1 MVMAASSGNELAI
14 FNNRYQLLSEIGQG
28 GLAEV
33 YRAQDVALGR
43 LVAVKALRREYVTDP
58 AFLVRFHREAQNAA
72 RLVHP
77 NIVAVYDFGQDQ
89 ERPYIVMEYVPGRDL
104 RALLE
109 EAGPLSVKQAVDI
122 CIQVCAGVGY
132 AHRVGLVHGDLK
144 PGNVLITPEEQVKV
158 VDFGL
163 ARALGESAM
172 DEEGELVWGT
182 PAYFAPEQA
191 SGGQVVAAT
200 DVYAIGVILYEMLTG
215 QLPFVGSD
223 LEVARK
229 HLLETPTP
237 VDQLNPRI
245 PEKLA
250 HIVERALQKR
260 PDDRFATADE
270 MGRALIA
277 FRQWAEEAT
286 TGYEPTVVHTLS
298 PVAAHAPASGAA
310 IDSAAARGRVG
321 IDWFAVAIGGLV
333 VAALVG
339 LVPLWAAV
347 YRTYLQPAAL
357 AAPTATATVPPGQVR
372 VPDVV
377 GMQVEAAQQ
386 LLESMGLRLAE
397 AGWAPH
403 PDIPA
408 FAIVEQN
415 APAGAVVPVGAQINV
430 TVSRGPDLVEVPEL
444 IGKSLGQ
451 AQAEARAR
459 NLLVETRQVWSEQP
473 LGTVVQQDPPAGSLV
488 QSRSLVVL
496 MISSGTQVLVGARL
510 GDSIV
515 LVSYTLPR
523 LNFRPGEEVPL
534 TLVWQALQPPGQSYA
549 VGLYLTRPDGSR
561 LVRRSVTPVNGE
573 RPTNTWT
580 PGVPITDQHQ
590 LPIPLNAPPGEYY
603 LRVALLK
610 GAERLVINDAGQA
623 ESVDGELLLT
633 AIQVNP

>member
-1 MVMAASSGNELAI
+1 MAASPTDELAI
-14 FNNRYQLLSEIGQG
+14 FNNRYQLLGEIGQG

-43 LVAVKALRREYVTDP
+43 LVAVKALRREYVADP

-72 RLVHP
+72 RLLHP
-77 NIVAVYDFGQDQ
+77 NIVAIYDFGQDQ

-104 RALLE
+104 RARLQEVGSL
-109 EAGPLSVKQAVDI
+109 PMKQAVDI
-122 CIQVCAGVGY
+122 SIQVCAGVGY
-132 AHRVGLVHGDLK
+132 AHRAGLVHGDLK
-144 PGNVLITPEEQVKV
+144 PGNVLITLEEQVKV

-191 SGGQVVAAT
+191 SGGQVTAAT
-200 DVYAIGVILYEMLTG
+200 DVYAIGVMLYEMLTG
-215 QLPFVGSD
+215 QLPFLGSD

-229 HLLETPTP
+229 HLFEIPTP

-270 MGRALIA
+270 MGRALVA
-277 FRQWAEEAT
+277 FRQAAEDHT
-286 TGYEPTVVHTLS
+286 LGYELS
-298 PVAAHAPASGAA
+298 PANVPLPAAPQVSDSGALVA
-310 IDSAAARGRVG
+310 PPLAPGQAK

-333 VAALVG
+333 VAALLG

-347 YRTYLQPAAL
+347 YRTFLQPAAL

-377 GMQVEAAQQ
+377 GMQVEVAQQ
-386 LLESMGLRLAE
+386 LVESLGLRLAE
-397 AGWAPH
+397 VGWAPH

-415 APAGAVVPVGAQINV
+415 APAGAVVPVGAVINV
-430 TVSRGPDLVEVPEL
+430 TVSRGPDLVEVPTL
-444 IGKSLGQ
+444 VGKPLGQ
-451 AQAEARAR
+451 AQAETRAR

-488 QSRSLVVL
+488 QSRSLVLL
-496 MISSGTQVLVGARL
+496 MISSGTRVLVGARL
-510 GDSIV
+510 GDNIV
-515 LVSYTLPR
+515 LVSYELPR
-523 LNFRPGEEVPL
+523 LNFRPGEELPL
-534 TLVWQALQPPGQSYA
+534 TLVWQALQPPVQSYA

-561 LVRRSVTPVNGE
+561 LLRRSVTPGSGE
-573 RPTNTWT
+573 RPTDTWAPGT
-580 PGVPITDQHQ
+580 PIVDQHRLL
-590 LPIPLNAPPGEYY
+590 LPRNTPSGEYF

-610 GAERLVINDAGQA
+610 GAERLPIKDAGQI

-633 AIQVNP
+633 AIQVAP